1 MAEEYTEEIDVESQ
15 KDAMFAMLERARSG
29 NMSKEEMTTFLS
41 MLVNANPYTSEFAKA
56 TTIADE
62 EIGVEIGDTGDAAQ
76 GSTRNRDI
84 TVAAEYADEVL
95 SGKRTFMDAVIT
107 MGHENEHAQQHTYK
121 DYKEGF
127 DEYDPAFER
136 ITTACVENFADIKL
150 TPEQV
155 FMAMQL
161 YADCFGPEF
170 VEKFENLP
178 EEARK
183 KYIANVQ
190 FGNYVKLKY
199 EEEARERSFAFAEVF
214 LSGVSSDPRCTP
226 EMKEWLEGQRSTIE
240 QYKANEKKNREK
252 YAYYENFERVL
263 SKATIGDLLGKE
275 AFIKG
280 KDPKGVSEF
289 RRMFAVAESSDE
301 FFSKLAD
308 SNTYTQT
315 LANVLRKT
323 YLKKSAV
330 ETMNDYLLAIHNG
343 NDIVANVLQDVMMTK
358 AISNPKI
365 QKVLANGVAE
375 LLTMDNIPHPIYQH
389 VAFDRLLSAEQIK
402 QVTEKLVAEGKIVY
416 AAKFVD
422 NVASMAK
429 VRSPL
434 KDEEKAEIWGTL
446 AESFGKS
453 AAQMLAQVEAGDK
466 GVCAFNY
473 LQLQAMAFEFS
484 VVSTDEA
491 QQKFEEIWQQL
502 GTYEQDIKQLAA
514 VEKENQDKIRRAIY
528 GDRAFGGAAPTLDEQ
543 RKDTAPIMDNAARE
557 LK

>member
-62 EIGVEIGDTGDAAQ
+62 EIGVEIGDTGDGAQ

-275 AFIKG
+275 SFVKG
-280 KDPKGVSEF
+280 KDKEGVSEF

-365 QKVLANGVAE
+365 QTVLAKGVAE
-375 LLTMDNIPHPIYQH
+375 LLTMDGVPLSIYQH
-389 VAFDRLLSAEQIK
+389 VTFDRLLSAEQIK
-402 QVTEKLVAEGKIVY
+402 DVTAKLVADGKIIY

-422 NVASMAK
+422 NVASTIK
-429 VRSPL
+429 FGSPL
-434 KDEEKAEIWGTL
+434 KADEKAEIWQVL
-446 AESFGKS
+446 ADGFVKS
-453 AAQMLAQVEAGDK
+453 ADEMVAKVQAGDRS
-466 GVCAFNY
+466 VCALNY
-473 LQLQAMAFEFS
+473 LQMRAFALDFGLISSEE
-484 VVSTDEA
+484 TTA
-491 QQKFEEIWQQL
+491 QFNDVLEKL
-502 GTYEQDIKQLAA
+502 MPYEQDVRQLAV
-514 VEKENQDKIRRAIY
+514 VEKENQDKINRKIY
-528 GDRAFGGAAPTLDEQ
+528 GDRACNGPVPTLDEQ
-543 RKDTAPIMDNAARE
+543 KEDTAPIMQDAERE

>member
-15 KDAMFAMLERARSG
+15 KDAMFAMLERAKSG
-29 NMSKEEMTTFLS
+29 DMTKEEMATFLS

-62 EIGVEIGDTGDAAQ
+62 EIEVEIGDTGDGAQ
-76 GSTRNRDI
+76 GATRNRDI
-84 TVAAEYADEVL
+84 TVAAEYADEIL

-127 DEYDPAFER
+127 DEYDPAFEK

-170 VEKFENLP
+170 VEKFEKMP

-199 EEEARERSFAFAEVF
+199 EEEARERSFAFAETF
-214 LSGVSSDPRCTP
+214 MAGVAADPRCTP
-226 EMKEWLEGQRSTIE
+226 EMKQWLEAQKPTLDHYRE
-240 QYKANEKKNREK
+240 NEKKNREK

-263 SKATIGDLLGKE
+263 SKATIEDLLGKE
-275 AFIKG
+275 FFVKG
-280 KDPKGVSEF
+280 KDKEGVAQF
-289 RRMFAVAESSDE
+289 RNMFAVAGSSDE

-315 LANVLRKT
+315 LANVMRKT

-358 AISNPKI
+358 ARSNPKI
-365 QKVLANGVAE
+365 QTVLANGVAE
-375 LLTMDNIPHPIYQH
+375 LLTMDGVPLSIYQH
-389 VAFDRLLSAEQIK
+389 VTFDRLLSAEQIK
-402 QVTEKLVAEGKIVY
+402 QVTEKLVADGKIVY

-422 NVASMAK
+422 NVASTVK
-429 VRSPL
+429 FGSPL
-434 KDEEKAEIWGTL
+434 KAEEKTEIWNTL
-446 AESFGKS
+446 AEGFEKS
-453 AAQMLAQVEAGDK
+453 AKEMVAKVQAGDRS
-466 GVCAFNY
+466 VSAFNY
-473 LQLQAMAFEFS
+473 LQMQQFAANFAAIS
-484 VVSTDEA
+484 SDETTA
-491 QQKFEEIWQQL
+491 KFEEVLEMLMPYERDVRQL
-502 GTYEQDIKQLAA
+502 SAI
-514 VEKENQDKIRRAIY
+514 EKENQDKISRQIY
-528 GDRAFGGAAPTLDEQ
+528 GDRAFGGTVPTLDEQ
-543 RKDTAPIMDNAARE
+543 RKDTAHIMQDAARD